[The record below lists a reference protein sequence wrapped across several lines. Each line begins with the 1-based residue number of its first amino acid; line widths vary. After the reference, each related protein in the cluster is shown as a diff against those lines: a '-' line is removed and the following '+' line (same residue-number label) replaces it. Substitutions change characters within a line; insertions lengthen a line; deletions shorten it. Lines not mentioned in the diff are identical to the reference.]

1 VGYGQPPTDDGRSS
15 PAIYFLVLFGRD
27 GGLVGPEPE
36 SQATPLKPLYT
47 LGHSNLEFS
56 EFIKLLKDFRVE
68 LLADVRSLP
77 QSSRFPQFSQPGF
90 EKMLEDEGIS
100 YLFLGEELGGRP
112 DDVDAYRRDGLVD
125 YRARRKSYAFGAGLE
140 RLLRELER
148 RSVGMMCAE
157 EDPLEC
163 HRFLMICPEFVPLGI
178 KPLHIRKGSQ
188 IETQEAAEN
197 RLLEATGFAGV
208 AANTLFP
215 LARLEALEDAYKMQS
230 EKAAHRVSPL
240 AIDRW

>member
-1 VGYGQPPTDDGRSS
+1 VAS
-15 PAIYFLVLFGRD
+15 
-27 GGLVGPEPE
+27 EPE
-36 SQATPLKPLYT
+36 TNSLPLKPLYT
-47 LGHSNLEFS
+47 LGHSSLDFAQFAE
-56 EFIKLLKDFRVE
+56 LLKATGVE

-90 EKMLEDEGIS
+90 ENLLEAEGIS

-112 DDVDAYRRDGLVD
+112 DDVDAYRSDGQVD
-125 YRARRKSYAFGAGLE
+125 YRVRRKSYAFCTGVE
-140 RLLRELER
+140 RLLRELEQ
-148 RSVGMMCAE
+148 RSVAIMCAE

-163 HRFLMICPEFVPLGI
+163 HRFLMICPELVQMGI

-197 RLLEATGFAGV
+197 RLLEATGFAGI

-215 LARLEALEDAYKMQS
+215 EKRLEALEEAYRLQA
-230 EKAAHRVSPL
+230 EKCAYRVSPL